1 MNKMDEFKEFVKQ
14 KPILIKYVKNNEAT
28 WQQFYE
34 MYALYGEV
42 EEVWDPYLKEKDISL
57 NDEIKTSYSLND
69 IINMAKRLDVNKIQ
83 NGISSIQKALG
94 LVSDLFLK
102 EKENVL
108 NDTYEPRPLYKHFD
122 D

>member
-108 NDTYEPRPLYKHFD
+108 NDTYEPRPLYKHFED
-122 D
+122 

>member
-102 EKENVL
+102 EKENIL
-108 NDTYEPRPLYKHFD
+108 NDTYEPRPLYKHFED
-122 D
+122 